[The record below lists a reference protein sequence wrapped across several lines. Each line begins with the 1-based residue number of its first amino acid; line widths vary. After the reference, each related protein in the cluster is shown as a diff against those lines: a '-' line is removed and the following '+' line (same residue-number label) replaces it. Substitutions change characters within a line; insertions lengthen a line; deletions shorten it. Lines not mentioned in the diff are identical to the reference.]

1 LLILRFWS
9 NVPDGFV
16 RPETGRTFWLLLPT
30 VNKKWLFSMTIDRAG
45 WHISKDV
52 DLPEG
57 LHLLP
62 LPAHS
67 PELQFPISTILG
79 N

>member
-1 LLILRFWS
+1 MAGPA
-9 NVPDGFV
+9 NA
-16 RPETGRTFWLLLPT
+16 
-30 VNKKWLFSMTIDRAG
+30 VNKKWLLSTELREFAEWVWAGKDKRVVLTMNRAG